1 MFCEIQIACTS
12 TVNELHQRA
21 ARTPRVPSRLEFQ
34 SRNHQRSEFVAVLCQ
49 FHQSV
54 LVTVGTRGG
63 KEVPPARTS
72 MTIMTI
78 FRSSTGLGKMKQLKQ
93 LDQQL
98 NQQRL
103 QFFALLDHQRLQLIP
118 FQFTL
123 RIGAKKKQLNQQL

>member
-1 MFCEIQIACTS
+1 MPRDEVVFCEIQVASTS
-12 TVNELHQRA
+12 TANELQQRA

-34 SRNHQRSEFVAVLCQ
+34 SRNHQRSAFVAVL
-49 FHQSV
+49 V

-78 FRSSTGLGKMKQLKQ
+78 FRSSTGPGKMKQLKQ

-123 RIGAKKKQLNQQL
+123 RKGAKKSS

>member
-1 MFCEIQIACTS
+1 
-12 TVNELHQRA
+12 
-21 ARTPRVPSRLEFQ
+21 
-34 SRNHQRSEFVAVLCQ
+34 
-49 FHQSV
+49 
-54 LVTVGTRGG
+54 
-63 KEVPPARTS
+63 

-78 FRSSTGLGKMKQLKQ
+78 FRSSTGLRKMKQLKQLTQQ

-123 RIGAKKKQLNQQL
+123 RKGAKKSS